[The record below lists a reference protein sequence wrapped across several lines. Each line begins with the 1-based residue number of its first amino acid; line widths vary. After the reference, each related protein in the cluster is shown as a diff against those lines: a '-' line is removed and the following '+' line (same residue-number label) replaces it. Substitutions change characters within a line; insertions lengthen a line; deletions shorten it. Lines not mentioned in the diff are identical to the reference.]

1 MKNLL
6 IVLIILGFVGLMILP
21 QKKESQP
28 PVEYYTASDP
38 GPSLKNITIASPD
51 EVQKIIQLTQVKLSE
66 QIGECTY
73 CIETSNLELTDNVY
87 SARLLFMVLV
97 GFAYGVAVDATIS
110 KGPNGPE
117 KVLTLTLQSTKT
129 ADEVDIF
136 DQFVSGA
143 DIESPRLPTK
153 AELQSVVNN
162 L

>member
-6 IVLIILGFVGLMILP
+6 IILIILGFVGMVILP
-21 QKKESQP
+21 KKEESKP

-38 GPSLKNITIASPD
+38 GPSLKNITVASPD
-51 EVQKIIQLTQVKLSE
+51 EVQKMIRMTQVKLSE

-87 SARLLFMVLV
+87 SARFLFMVLV
-97 GFAYGVAVDATIS
+97 GFAYGIAVDATIS

-117 KVLTLTLQSTKT
+117 KVLSVTLQSTKT
-129 ADEVDIF
+129 AEEVDIF

-143 DIESPRLPTK
+143 DIEFEKLPTR